1 MTEPKHEEQG
11 ECVAGQFIE
20 CHVHRHSGSVSNS
33 LSVRVEIRF
42 AGMPCAHHSW
52 DQWDPALDV

>member
-1 MTEPKHEEQG
+1 MGDGRNMTGKYGQAQMTEPKHEEQG

-33 LSVRVEIRF
+33 LSV
-42 AGMPCAHHSW
+42 
-52 DQWDPALDV
+52 